1 MLESINIIIAGDEI
15 LNVNGLSVQG
25 LSHGG
30 AISIFKNIKVGTV
43 RITVA
48 RRDNQPKRYV

>member
-1 MLESINIIIAGDEI
+1 VLESINIIIAGDEI

-25 LSHGG
+25 LSHGE